1 MPTILIAVSLFTTL
15 VVSLSSALLLT
26 RRRLGASGDV
36 VLKINGQAERA
47 LQVTA
52 GNTLLTSLSVHQV
65 RVPSACGGKGTC
77 GLCKVKVLGAGQ
89 LLPTERSFLSR
100 GEIRSGVRLA
110 CQLKVKTDL
119 DVHLPDELF
128 ELGEWPCTVVSNES
142 VADFIKELVVQLPP
156 GEAVPFKAG
165 QYVQI
170 QCPPHTIEYQ
180 HYNIGERFR
189 GSWDRDDLWRYKSV
203 CSEPVERAYSM
214 ASYPDEKGVL
224 KFDIKICP
232 PPYGSPEGTPPGIMS
247 SYLFGLKAG
256 DNITVSGPYGEF
268 LATDNEAEMI
278 FIGGGAGMAPLR
290 SIIYDQ
296 LHRVGTRRRISYW
309 YRAHSLRDAL
319 YRDDLEQ
326 LVREFDNFSFHLCLS
341 KPEPEDN
348 WTGYVGYIH
357 DFLYD
362 TYLKDHPAPEDCEY
376 YLCGP
381 RFLSIKVLELL
392 AELGVERETIFYDN
406 FAGEDKITEH

>member
-1 MPTILIAVSLFTTL
+1 MPTILVAISLFTTL
-15 VVSLSSALLLT
+15 VVSLSSVLLLT
-26 RRRLGASGDV
+26 RRRLGAGGEV
-36 VLKINGQAERA
+36 VLNINEQMDRA
-47 LQVTA
+47 LRVQA
-52 GNTLLTSLSVHQV
+52 GDTLLTSLSFNQV

-77 GLCKVKVLGAGQ
+77 GLCKVKVQGAGQ
-89 LLPTERSFLSR
+89 LLPTERNFLSR
-100 GEIRSGVRLA
+100 GEIRNGVRLA
-110 CQLKVKTDL
+110 CQIKVKTDL
-119 DVHLPDELF
+119 ELELPAELF
-128 ELGEWPCTVVSNES
+128 NLGEWTCKVVSNES
-142 VADFIKELVVQLPP
+142 VADFIKELVLELPA
-156 GEAVPFKAG
+156 GAEVPFRAG

-180 HYNIGERFR
+180 EYNIGEPFR
-189 GSWDRDDLWRYKSV
+189 GSWDRDGLWRYKSI
-203 CSEPVERAYSM
+203 CSRPVERAYSM

-247 SYLFGLKAG
+247 SYLFGLKPG
-256 DNITVSGPYGEF
+256 DEVTVSGPYGEF
-268 LATDNEAEMI
+268 LATDSEAEMI

-296 LHRVGTRRRISYW
+296 LRREGTRRRISYW

-319 YRDDLEQ
+319 YRDDLARLAE
-326 LVREFDNFSFHLCLS
+326 EYDNFDFYLCLS
-341 KPEPEDN
+341 KPEPEDD

-357 DFLYD
+357 DFIYD
-362 TYLKDHPAPEDCEY
+362 SYLKDHPAPEDCEY

-392 AELGVERETIFYDN
+392 AELGVERENIFYDN
-406 FAGEDKITEH
+406 FAGDDKVTKH